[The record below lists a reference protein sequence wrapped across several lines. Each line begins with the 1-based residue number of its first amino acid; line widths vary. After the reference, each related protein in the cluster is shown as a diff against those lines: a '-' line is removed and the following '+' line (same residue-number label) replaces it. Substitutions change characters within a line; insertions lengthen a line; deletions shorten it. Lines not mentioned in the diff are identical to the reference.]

1 MPNLVESDP
10 HPETVAPSQQD
21 NAHFSASGIA
31 RSVFS
36 NWFGMAA
43 NLLVAFFMS
52 PFVVYRLGNTEYGIW
67 TLVLQ
72 LTGYMG
78 VVDVGLRSALIRFI
92 SRFHAQKDNDSLSAL
107 FSTTMIVYSA
117 LAAACFGVGCL
128 MAAFALPFL
137 HIPKDLMGESRITL
151 VVAAMILGT
160 DFIFATYQAAL
171 GGLSRWDLRNGV
183 AVGVMFLRTVLSVIA
198 LLLGYGLV
206 SLAVIQLGS
215 SMIGHGFEVALVR
228 RLLPNLR
235 ISTRNWRKSILRP
248 VLSHSGNSFLIS
260 LGQTINYGVDSVVIA
275 VFLPV
280 AQVTLYAIGMRLVQQ
295 LRIVI
300 NGSALIVAPLASE
313 LDAQGR
319 HDEVGQL
326 LVRGTKYTLLI
337 GFLGT
342 VSLLCIGPDFI
353 RVWMGVQY
361 GPSSGLILRIM
372 VVSQFIALTEMM
384 ATHLLY
390 GLGKHRINVYC
401 TLAEAVI
408 NLGASIVLAKRY
420 GIYGVA
426 AGTTVAAV
434 LVKGTVFPMLFLRVL
449 KVDWREYLR
458 FGIFPNILPTL
469 GFAAGSLAMHDL
481 VPIHN
486 WPTFFLSTAAGLAL
500 FAPAA
505 WFTTIDDTERERLRG
520 AVRKFLPRRSAAIT
534 PAGG

>member
-1 MPNLVESDP
+1 MEVPSKQES
-10 HPETVAPSQQD
+10 
-21 NAHFSASGIA
+21 AHFSASGIA

-52 PFVVYRLGNTEYGIW
+52 PFVVYRLGNTAYGIW

-92 SRFHAQKDNDSLSAL
+92 SRFHAQKDSESLNAL

-117 LAAACFGVGCL
+117 LAAAVFGVGCL

-137 HIPKDLMGESRITL
+137 HIPKDMMGESRITL
-151 VVAAMILGT
+151 MVAAMILAT

-183 AVGVMFLRTVLSVIA
+183 AVGVMLLRTVLSVIA
-198 LLLGYGLV
+198 LLYGYGLV

-215 SMIGHGFEVALVR
+215 SMVGHAFEVGLVK
-228 RLLPNLR
+228 RLLPKLE
-235 ISTRNWRKSILRP
+235 ISARNWRKSILGP
-248 VLSHSGNSFLIS
+248 VMSHSGNSFLIS

-295 LRIVI
+295 LRIII

-326 LVRGTKYTLLI
+326 LIRGTKYTLLV

-342 VSLLCIGPDFI
+342 ATLLCIGPDFI

-372 VVSQFIALTEMM
+372 AASQFVALTEMM

-408 NLGASIVLAKRY
+408 NLGASIMLAKRY

-434 LVKGTVFPMLFLRVL
+434 LVKGTVFPMLFLRTL
-449 KVDWREYLR
+449 KVDWRDYLR
-458 FGIFPNILPTL
+458 WGIVPNILPTL
-469 GFAAGSLAMHDL
+469 GFAVGSLVMHDL

-486 WPTFFLSTAAGLAL
+486 WPTFLLSAAAGLVL
-500 FAPAA
+500 FLPAA
-505 WFTTIDDTERERLRG
+505 WFSALDDAERERLSG
-520 AVRKFLPRRSAAIT
+520 IIRKALPGGSAAAT
-534 PAGG
+534 PIAR

>member
-1 MPNLVESDP
+1 MVESGP
-10 HPETVAPSQQD
+10 NPETEVPPQEE

-52 PFVVYRLGNTEYGIW
+52 PFVVYRLGNTAYGIW

-92 SRFHAQKDNDSLSAL
+92 SRFHSQKDDDSLNAL
-107 FSTTMIVYSA
+107 FSTTMVLYSG
-117 LAAACFGVGCL
+117 LAAACFGLGCL
-128 MAAFALPFL
+128 MAAFALPYL
-137 HIPKDLMGESRITL
+137 HIPRDMMGESRITL
-151 VVAAMILGT
+151 VVASLILGT

-183 AVGVMFLRTVLSVIA
+183 AVGVMLLRTVLSVIA
-198 LLLGYGLV
+198 LLMGYGLV

-228 RLLPNLR
+228 RLLPNLK
-235 ISTRNWRKSILRP
+235 IALSNWRRSILGP
-248 VLSHSGNSFLIS
+248 VISHSGNSFLIS
-260 LGQTINYGVDSVVIA
+260 VGQTINYGVDSVVIA

-300 NGSALIVAPLASE
+300 NGTALIVAPLASE
-313 LDAQGR
+313 LDAKGR

-326 LVRGTKYTLLI
+326 LIRGTKYTLLM

-342 VSLLCIGPDFI
+342 VALLCIGPDFI
-353 RVWMGVQY
+353 RVWMGVEF

-372 VVSQFIALTEMM
+372 AASQFVALTEMM

-408 NLGASIVLAKRY
+408 NLGASILLAKRY

-426 AGTTVAAV
+426 AGTTVASV

-449 KVDWREYLR
+449 KVDWRDYLR
-458 FGIFPNILPTL
+458 FAILPNILPTL
-469 GFAAGSLAMHDL
+469 GFAVGSLAMHDL

-500 FAPAA
+500 FLPAA
-505 WFTTIDDTERERLRG
+505 WFSAIDESERERLRG
-520 AVRKFLPRRSAAIT
+520 FVRRFLARRRAAAT
-534 PAGG
+534 PAD